1 MANAPWPRSRN
12 PDAEENGLEQRTAV
26 VVAAAAVAAA
36 RTGCGTG
43 GVDLLNEVGSLASL
57 PPNRVTEGFARYEA
71 LKAASQDASPFPEYV
86 GLLLGYGRAC

>member
-1 MANAPWPRSRN
+1 MINCAANAPWPRSRN
-12 PDAEENGLEQRTAV
+12 HDAEENGSEQRTV
-26 VVAAAAVAAA
+26 VVVAAA

-43 GVDLLNEVGSLASL
+43 GVDLPNEVGSVASL
-57 PPNRVTEGFARYEA
+57 PPNRVTEGFGRYEA